1 MDKQKIL
8 DLEKAGEYVRM
19 MEEIREG
26 WGFKMLQL
34 IPERMHG
41 GIARWVFWATPPGDF
56 LKAVI
61 SHELFEA
68 YKRADDENAH
78 KMRDYV
84 NFFHMYAP
92 IGCHGQY
99 ALSHWKGIMADLE
112 EPTDAA

>member
-8 DLEKAGEYVRM
+8 DLEKAGEYVQM
-19 MEEIREG
+19 MNELRPG
-26 WGFKMLQL
+26 WGHAMLRL

-41 GIARWVFWATPPGDF
+41 GIIRWVFFATVPGDF

-84 NFFHMYAP
+84 NFFYQYSP

-99 ALSHWKGIMADLE
+99 ALSHWKGIMNDE
-112 EPTDAA
+112 ENNDAP